1 MNPESIAVNRNAR
14 SASHR
19 VVVVGGGF
27 GGLSAVRR
35 LRGNNLSV
43 ALIDRR
49 NFHLFQPLLY
59 QVATGALAAG
69 EIATPLRGLLKRRK
83 NVQVVLGEVA
93 GFDLARRRLVVA
105 DVGGAGA
112 RELEYDTL
120 IVAGGAGHV
129 YFGHSEWAPL
139 APGLKTIEDALEI
152 RRRILLA
159 FEVAETLEDP
169 VRQASWLTFVVV
181 GGGPT
186 GAELAGQLAEIA
198 RDTLRRD
205 FRTIDPRSA
214 RIILVEGEDRVL
226 PVLHPSLSARAKR
239 SLERLG
245 VTVQLDRLVSD
256 IDSEGVTI
264 QPQAGPAERIG
275 ARTVIWAAGVRA
287 SELARPLAEQSGAE
301 VDRAGRITVSPQL
314 TLPGHPEVFA
324 LGDMVRVSDGRGG
337 VLALPGVAPTAMQ
350 QGRYAARVI
359 ARRLRGKA
367 ELRPF
372 RYRDKGNL
380 ATIGR
385 LRAVGNVGR
394 LRLGGFIAWIAW
406 LAVHLYYL
414 TGLQNR
420 LHVFIRWTASFVTR
434 GRGARLITGERAD
447 QLLGHE
453 SIPTRVADAR
463 RTSATVSTQGRS

>member
-1 MNPESIAVNRNAR
+1 MRRTNTAQTSPAT
-14 SASHR
+14 HR

-27 GGLSAVRR
+27 AGLSAARR
-35 LRGNNLSV
+35 LRRDDLSV
-43 ALIDRR
+43 TLVDRR

-69 EIATPLRGLLKRRK
+69 EIATPLRAPLKRRK
-83 NVQVVLGEVA
+83 NVQVVLGEVT
-93 GFDLARRRLVVA
+93 GFDLSGRRVVVA
-105 DVGGAGA
+105 DVDGAGA

-120 IVAGGAGHV
+120 IVAGGATHA
-129 YFGHSEWAPL
+129 YFGHGDWAPL

-159 FEVAETLEDP
+159 FELAERIEGSVA
-169 VRQASWLTFVVV
+169 RGSWLTFVVV
-181 GGGPT
+181 GAGPT
-186 GAELAGQLAEIA
+186 GVELAGQIAEIA

-214 RIILVEGEDRVL
+214 RIVLVEGADRVL
-226 PVLHPSLSARAKR
+226 PALHPRLSAKAKR

-245 VTVQLDRLVSD
+245 VTVQLHRLVSD
-256 IDSEGVTI
+256 IDAGGVTI
-264 QPQAGPAERIG
+264 QPPVGPAERI
-275 ARTVIWAAGVRA
+275 ASRTVIWAAGVRA
-287 SELARPLAEQSGAE
+287 SELARALAEQSGAE
-301 VDRAGRITVSPQL
+301 LDRAGRITVSPQL
-314 TLPGHPEVFA
+314 TLPDHPQVFA
-324 LGDMVRVSDGRGG
+324 LGDMVRVSDGNGG
-337 VLALPGVAPTAMQ
+337 VLPLPGVAPTAMQ
-350 QGRYAARVI
+350 QGRYAARVVT
-359 ARRLRGKA
+359 RRLRGKTDP
-367 ELRPF
+367 RPF

-394 LRLGGFIAWIAW
+394 LRLTGFIAWLAW

-434 GRGARLITGERAD
+434 GRGARLITGDGAQ
-447 QLLGHE
+447 QLLRQE
-453 SIPTRVADAR
+453 STPAKADDAPPQLAR
-463 RTSATVSTQGRS
+463 TKAR

>member
-1 MNPESIAVNRNAR
+1 MRLPSPPT
-14 SASHR
+14 HR

-27 GGLSAVRR
+27 GGLAAARR
-35 LRGNNLSV
+35 LRRDDISV
-43 ALIDRR
+43 TLVDRR

-69 EIATPLRGLLKRRK
+69 EVATPLRALLKRRQ
-83 NVQVVLGEVA
+83 NVRVVLGEVT
-93 GFDLARRRLVVA
+93 GFDLAGRRVLVR
-105 DVGGAGA
+105 DIDGAGA

-120 IVAGGAGHV
+120 IVAGGAAPD
-129 YFGHSEWAPL
+129 YFGHGTWAPL

-159 FEVAETLEDP
+159 FELAETIEHPLLRE
-169 VRQASWLTFVVV
+169 SWLTFVVV

-186 GAELAGQLAEIA
+186 GVELAGQIAEIA

-214 RIILVEGEDRVL
+214 RIVLVEGADRVL
-226 PVLHPSLSARAKR
+226 PALHPRLSVKAKR

-245 VTVQLDRLVSD
+245 VTVQLDRLVSR
-256 IDSEGVTI
+256 IDPGGVTI
-264 QPQAGPAERIG
+264 QPRVGPAERI
-275 ARTVIWAAGVRA
+275 ASRTVIWAAGVRA
-287 SELARPLAEQSGAE
+287 SELTRPLAEQSGAE
-301 VDRAGRITVSPQL
+301 RDGAGRITVSPEL
-314 TLPGHPEVFA
+314 TLPGHPEVFV
-324 LGDMVRVSDGRGG
+324 LGDMVRVSDGNGG
-337 VLALPGVAPTAMQ
+337 VLPLPGVAPTAMQ
-350 QGRYAARVI
+350 QGRYAARVVT
-359 ARRLRGKA
+359 RRLRGKTDP
-367 ELRPF
+367 RPF

-394 LRLGGFIAWIAW
+394 LRLGGFIAWLAW

-420 LHVFIRWTASFVTR
+420 LHVFIRWTASFVTG
-434 GRGARLITGERAD
+434 GRGARLITGD
-447 QLLGHE
+447 GPQQLLLQE
-453 SIPTRVADAR
+453 RSPARVDDAR
-463 RTSATVSTQGRS
+463 PPARTKAS